1 MSKRKRPSLLSPP
14 RRTREGSAISPRPTL
29 RFTPPAWAKLCW
41 LRDRGETEIGG
52 FGISAPDDLL
62 RIEDVVLV
70 MQRTTA
76 VSVAFED
83 AAVADYFEEQVAAG
97 RQPGEIARIWIH
109 THPGDCPLPS
119 GTDERTFARV
129 FGRCDWAVMLILAR
143 GGATYARLAW
153 HVGPG
158 GSLRVPVRVEFTPPF
173 GGSDVPA
180 WAAEYD
186 RCVQPEP
193 LFAEQTD
200 EAFADP
206 FADDFADW
214 PVTARSARRHRPITR
229 RQTRSLI
236 PPAIPFVMEPA
247 FDDPADDLDDD
258 NSASTE

>member
-1 MSKRKRPSLLSPP
+1 M
-14 RRTREGSAISPRPTL
+14 L

-52 FGISAPDDLL
+52 FGISHADDLL

-70 MQRTTA
+70 TQRTTT

-83 AAVADYFEEQVAAG
+83 AAVADYFEDQVAAG
-97 RQPGEIARIWIH
+97 RQPAEFGRIWIH

-119 GTDERTFARV
+119 ATDERTFARV

-158 GSLRVPVRVEFTPPF
+158 GSLRVPVRVEFTSPF

-180 WAAEYD
+180 WTAEYD

-193 LFAEQTD
+193 LFTERVD

-206 FADDFADW
+206 FADDFTDW
-214 PVTARSARRHRPITR
+214 PVTAVSGKRRRSISRRRTQSFVTP
-229 RQTRSLI
+229 SL
-236 PPAIPFVMEPA
+236 PLTLEHS
-247 FDDPADDLDDD
+247 LDDHEHFD
-258 NSASTE
+258 VDPGDASTTVADAPAE

>member
-1 MSKRKRPSLLSPP
+1 MSKPKRPRRWSPP
-14 RRTREGSAISPRPTL
+14 RRTRETSAISPRPTL
-29 RFTPPAWAKLCW
+29 RFTPPAWAKLHW

-70 MQRTTA
+70 TQRTTA

-83 AAVADYFEEQVAAG
+83 AAVADYFEDQVAAG
-97 RQPGEIARIWIH
+97 RQPAEFARIWIH

-119 GTDERTFARV
+119 ATDERTFAQV

-158 GSLRVPVRVEFTPPF
+158 GSLRVPVQIDWTPPV
-173 GGSDVPA
+173 GGSNVDA
-180 WAAEYD
+180 WATEYD

-193 LFAEQTD
+193 LFAESTD
-200 EAFADP
+200 EVFADP

-214 PVTARSARRHRPITR
+214 PGTVQSARRHRPITR

-236 PPAIPFVMEPA
+236 PPPLPLIMEPA
-247 FDDPADDLDDD
+247 FDDPADERDDD
-258 NSASTE
+258 HCASAD

>member
-1 MSKRKRPSLLSPP
+1 M
-14 RRTREGSAISPRPTL
+14 L

-52 FGISAPDDLL
+52 FGISPADDLL
-62 RIEDVVLV
+62 RIEDMVLV
-70 MQRTTA
+70 TQRTTA

-83 AAVADYFEEQVAAG
+83 AAVADYFEDQVTAG
-97 RQPGEIARIWIH
+97 RQPAEFGRIWIH

-119 GTDERTFARV
+119 ATDERTFARV

-158 GSLRVPVRVEFTPPF
+158 GSLRIPVRVEFTPPF
-173 GGSDVPA
+173 GGSDVLA

-186 RCVQPEP
+186 RCVQSEP
-193 LFAEQTD
+193 VFSVSEAEL
-200 EAFADP
+200 FADP
-206 FADDFADW
+206 FAEDFADW
-214 PVTARSARRHRPITR
+214 PGTAQSARRHRPITR
-229 RQTRSLI
+229 RQRLSLI
-236 PPAIPFVMEPA
+236 PPPLPHVMEPA

-258 NSASTE
+258 NHAPTD